1 MSDAADTTPV
11 PPAAPTLSLEVHA
24 AASPSGGGMAPRRLA
39 RLQTLCLA
47 LTAAVTVQQ
56 VDDIARGEGFANLA
70 SPFAE
75 TCPPGADADAWA
87 FEQTALQICAQVRE
101 RARLYE
107 AEQQARCDAEEA
119 RERAGLLQS
128 VTARLSQSLS
138 LEEVGAV
145 IVDAGCGA
153 LGAHRGVLA
162 LLTPDGDK
170 LQVARA
176 MGYQARIAQAWQEFS
191 INAPIP
197 LADAAREGRA
207 IWICSLAERDAR
219 YPQLARIQTSSHA
232 YAVVPLRAQSRAL
245 GAISFGFDHARAFDE
260 ADRAFITSLA
270 QHCAL
275 ALERARLHDAATRS
289 LADIETLNARLRRS
303 MAETHHRVKNN
314 LQVISALVDLQTDA
328 AVSMVPSDALR
339 RIGTHARALASLHDL
354 LTDQARDTAE
364 TTSVSARALIGKMI
378 PLLQIVTREH
388 TLLAHIDDFRLP
400 VRVGAS
406 LCLLVNELV
415 SNSVKHGGRVVRLS
429 LTGQTTPEQTEDG
442 VAAPAD
448 PPDYY
453 AEINALLRAMQ
464 AEPDLPSQSAAAA
477 HALDDAG
484 LAAAQSIAAEVTTA
498 EDITAEDIAAETT
511 LHKDAA
517 LFRDRAP
524 LSAPPRAICLQ
535 IEDDGPGF
543 APGFDVRKA
552 ANTGLDL
559 VVNISRL
566 DMEGS
571 VVFANHQ
578 GGGAQVRVTFT
589 LPEN

>member
-1 MSDAADTTPV
+1 MSDAADTTPIPPV
-11 PPAAPTLSLEVHA
+11 PPLEVDA
-24 AASPSGGGMAPRRLA
+24 AARSSADERAVDRLA

-56 VDDIARGEGFANLA
+56 VDDIAWRSGFANLA
-70 SPFAE
+70 LPSVGA
-75 TCPPGADADAWA
+75 CPPDFDADAWA

-107 AEQQARCDAEEA
+107 AEQRARCAAEEA
-119 RERAGLLQS
+119 QERAGLLQS
-128 VTARLSQSLS
+128 VTARLSRSLS
-138 LEEVGAV
+138 SEEVGAV
-145 IVDAGCGA
+145 IVDSGAEA

-162 LLTPDGDK
+162 LLTPDGDT

-176 MGYQARIAQAWQEFS
+176 LGYEARLAQAWQQFS

-197 LADAAREGRA
+197 LADAARDGQA
-207 IWICSLAERDAR
+207 IWIRSLAERDTR

-232 YAVVPLRAQSRAL
+232 YAVVPLAAQSRTL
-245 GAISFGFDHARAFDE
+245 GAISFGFDHARDFDE
-260 ADRAFITSLA
+260 TDRAFIISLA

-275 ALERARLHDAATRS
+275 ALDRARLHDTATRT
-289 LADIETLNARLRRS
+289 LAHIETLNARLRRS

-328 AVSMVPSDALR
+328 TVSMVPSDALR

-354 LTDQARDTAE
+354 LTDQARDTAL

-378 PLLQIVTREH
+378 PLLQIATHEH
-388 TLLAHIDDFRLP
+388 TLLVHIDDLRLP

-406 LCLLVNELV
+406 LCLLINELV
-415 SNSVKHGGRVVRLS
+415 SNSVKHGGHVVRLS
-429 LTGQTTPEQTEDG
+429 LTEQNMPEQTEDG
-442 VAAPAD
+442 VPALAET
-448 PPDYY
+448 PDYY
-453 AEINALLRAMQ
+453 AEINALLRATR
-464 AEPDLPSQSAAAA
+464 AEPGEAQQSATAGHAVSFVGPAAPR
-477 HALDDAG
+477 
-484 LAAAQSIAAEVTTA
+484 SIAAEDLTV
-498 EDITAEDIAAETT
+498 ETT
-511 LHKDAA
+511 LNKDA
-517 LFRDRAP
+517 LFRDRS
-524 LSAPPRAICLQ
+524 LMSAPPRVICLQ

-543 APGFDVRKA
+543 TPGFDVRKV

-566 DMEGS
+566 DMDGS

-578 GGGAQVRVTFT
+578 GGGAQVRITFT

>member
-1 MSDAADTTPV
+1 MPDTAADTTPA
-11 PPAAPTLSLEVHA
+11 PPVSPLEVPA
-24 AASPSGGGMAPRRLA
+24 VSRSSADERAVDRLA

-56 VDDIARGEGFANLA
+56 VDDIARRSGFANLA
-70 SPFAE
+70 LPAVE
-75 TCPPGADADAWA
+75 TPTPDSDADAWA

-107 AEQQARCDAEEA
+107 AEQRARCDAEEA

-145 IVDAGCGA
+145 IVDSGAEA

-162 LLTPDGDK
+162 LLTPAGDA
-170 LQVARA
+170 LQVMRA
-176 MGYQARIAQAWQEFS
+176 LGYQARIAQAWQQFS
-191 INAPIP
+191 IDAPIP
-197 LADAAREGRA
+197 LADAARDGQA
-207 IWICSLAERDAR
+207 IWIRSLAERDAR

-232 YAVVPLRAQSRAL
+232 YAVVPLAAQSRIL
-245 GAISFGFDHARAFDE
+245 GAISFGFDHARDFDE
-260 ADRAFITSLA
+260 TDRAFITSLA

-275 ALERARLHDAATRS
+275 ALERARLHDTATRT
-289 LADIETLNARLRRS
+289 LAQIETLNARLRRS

-328 AVSMVPSDALR
+328 NVSMVPSDALR

-354 LTDQARDTAE
+354 LTDQARDTAQ

-378 PLLQIVTREH
+378 PLLQIATREH

-429 LTGQTTPEQTEDG
+429 LTEQAEPEQTEDG
-442 VAAPAD
+442 VPAPAE

-453 AEINALLRAMQ
+453 AEIHALLRAMQ
-464 AEPDLPSQSAAAA
+464 AEPGASPQSVAADHAVSFTGLPASR
-477 HALDDAG
+477 
-484 LAAAQSIAAEVTTA
+484 SIAAEDIRAKITMAEDLTA
-498 EDITAEDIAAETT
+498 ELT
-511 LHKDAA
+511 LHSDAA
-517 LFRDRAP
+517 LFHDRAQM
-524 LSAPPRAICLQ
+524 SAPPRVICLQ

-543 APGFDVRKA
+543 APGFDVRRA

-571 VVFANHQ
+571 VVFANHP
-578 GGGAQVRVTFT
+578 GGGAQVRITFT